1 MDTKDFN
8 SLNKPRS
15 KKLRPR
21 IDLTAMVNISFLLI
35 IFYMVSVELSKP
47 KIMEPVLHNY
57 CCGSALSND
66 LVELTHFTWCLCLRH
81 LVNKIHFICMT
92 DHVISMSF

>member
-8 SLNKPRS
+8 NLNKPRS

-47 KIMEPVLHNY
+47 KIMELGLPNY
-57 CCGSALSND
+57 SCGIDDNVIICGPDSRRVITLLLDDND
-66 LVELTHFTWCLCLRH
+66 KMIKL
-81 LVNKIHFICMT
+81 
-92 DHVISMSF
+92 

>member
-47 KIMEPVLHNY
+47 K
-57 CCGSALSND
+57 
-66 LVELTHFTWCLCLRH
+66 
-81 LVNKIHFICMT
+81 
-92 DHVISMSF
+92 SMSLGLPDTGCDDGFIMVVVIVFIEQ